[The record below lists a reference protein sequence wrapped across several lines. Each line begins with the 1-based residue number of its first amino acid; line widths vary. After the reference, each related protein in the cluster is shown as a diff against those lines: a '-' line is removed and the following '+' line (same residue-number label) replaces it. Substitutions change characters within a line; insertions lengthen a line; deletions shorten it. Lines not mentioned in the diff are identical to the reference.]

1 MKMCKERG
9 ELIFARYIERT
20 LRRYKSRRGNLSLVM
35 TFLEESCQLK
45 ITFIDNITVR
55 FAAIFP
61 KFWSG
66 FFLKLL
72 FGVTKM

>member
-1 MKMCKERG
+1 M
-9 ELIFARYIERT
+9 
-20 LRRYKSRRGNLSLVM
+20 SLVM

-72 FGVTKM
+72 FGVTKQDVTCVVGWLGWW

>member
-1 MKMCKERG
+1 M
-9 ELIFARYIERT
+9 
-20 LRRYKSRRGNLSLVM
+20 
-35 TFLEESCQLK
+35 K

>member
-1 MKMCKERG
+1 M
-9 ELIFARYIERT
+9 
-20 LRRYKSRRGNLSLVM
+20 
-35 TFLEESCQLK
+35 K

-72 FGVTKM
+72 FGVTKQDVTCVVGWLGWW